1 MRSLL
6 TSALV
11 VLSAAAVIAQQATF
25 RSDTRIVPVPT
36 TVIDA
41 EGRLVPDLTQDDFTI
56 LDNGKVQEIAIF
68 ENSVEPFDAVVMLDF
83 SGSMTAH
90 LRLLR
95 QATEQFLLRLLP
107 QDQAQVGSFSDK
119 IMFSGAFT
127 SNRDSLIRA
136 LDDLQYGNPTA
147 LYDAIDQSMDR
158 LVAHD
163 SPSRKVI
170 VVFTDG
176 DDNYSKV
183 GFGQVRDRAR
193 QKDVMIYA
201 IGLRA
206 VLGGQSTRPD
216 PNLRKLAEIT
226 GGGYFELRS
235 TDELGPTFTRVAQEL
250 HSLYTMAFVPEKMD
264 GKEHRIEVR
273 LKQKTMKARARS
285 SYVASLDDDR

>member
-1 MRSLL
+1 MRALL

-11 VLSAAAVIAQQATF
+11 FSLAAAVLAQQTTF

-36 TVIDA
+36 TVFDA
-41 EGRLVPDLTQDDFTI
+41 DGRLVPDLEKEDFTI
-56 LDNGKVQEIAIF
+56 LDNGKPVEIALF
-68 ENSVEPFDAVVMLDF
+68 ENVVEPFTAVVMLDF

-90 LRLLR
+90 LKLLR

-107 QDQAQVGSFSDK
+107 KDQAQVGAFSDK
-119 IMFSGAFT
+119 IMFSGSFT
-127 SNRDSLIRA
+127 NNRDHLIAA

-147 LYDAIDQSMDR
+147 LYDAIDASMDR
-158 LVAHD
+158 LAKVEG
-163 SPSRKVI
+163 RKVI

-183 GFGQVRDRAR
+183 NFGAVRDRAR
-193 QKDVMIYA
+193 AKDIMIYA
-201 IGLRA
+201 IGLRS
-206 VLGGQSTRPD
+206 VIDGQSTRPD

-226 GGGYFELRS
+226 GGGYFELKS

-250 HSLYTMAFVPEKMD
+250 HSLYTMAFSPEKLD

-273 LKQKTMKARARS
+273 AKNKSMKVRART
-285 SYVASLDDDR
+285 SYVASVDDDR